1 MLTYVICL
9 QEDLTNYIHF
19 VTAHYH
25 GSTVVIIMSVIIPQ
39 SNRGFSFEQY
49 CLEGLD
55 CYAFSMIILML
66 SNINHPKL
74 ICATNEPDMT
84 IYV

>member
-1 MLTYVICL
+1 
-9 QEDLTNYIHF
+9 
-19 VTAHYH
+19 
-25 GSTVVIIMSVIIPQ
+25 MSVIIPQ

-74 ICATNEPDMT
+74 ICATNEPDITMY
-84 IYV
+84 I